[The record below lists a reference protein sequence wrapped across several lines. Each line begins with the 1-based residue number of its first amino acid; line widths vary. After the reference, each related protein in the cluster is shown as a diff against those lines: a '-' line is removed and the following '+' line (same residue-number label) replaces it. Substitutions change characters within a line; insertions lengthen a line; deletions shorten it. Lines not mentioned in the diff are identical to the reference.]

1 MASSKLVFPF
11 FLFMS
16 LFIFHSDAAPY
27 NYTKVNVSLYYESLC
42 PFCGNFIVNQLG
54 KVFETDLISI
64 VNLRLIPWGNAH
76 RVTNIT
82 WTCQHGPDECL
93 INTVEACAV
102 NLWPDPKVHF
112 KLIQC
117 IERLTLGGK
126 QNLWRSC
133 LGEQHLNQELMN
145 HCYNSTTG
153 NDLQLRAAYETERLQ
168 PPHRFVPWVI
178 VNNKTLEQDYQNYIT
193 HICKAYTGPNR
204 PGTCSLPPEIFPSNI
219 EPSVSQVCY
228 TRKTGNSF
236 APQEE
241 KAGSAKILGRKK
253 TQSWFMSWIHK
264 N

>member
-1 MASSKLVFPF
+1 MASSKQVSPF
-11 FLFMS
+11 FLTILSIS
-16 LFIFHSDAAPY
+16 LFIFHSDAAPN
-27 NYTKVNVSLYYESLC
+27 NYTKVNVSLYFESLC

-64 VNLRLIPWGNAH
+64 VNLRLIPWGNAR
-76 RVTNIT
+76 RVTNSS

-93 INTVEACAV
+93 LNTVEACAI

-117 IERLTLGGK
+117 IERLTLDGK
-126 QNLWRSC
+126 QIFWPSC
-133 LGEQHLNQELMN
+133 LEQQHLNQELMN

-153 NDLQLRAAYETERLQ
+153 NDLQLKAAYETERLQ

-193 HICKAYTGPNR
+193 HICKVYTGPKR
-204 PGTCSLPPEIFPSNI
+204 PGACSRTPEIIPSNI
-219 EPSVSQVCY
+219 DTAVPQVCY
-228 TRKTGNSF
+228 ARNTGNSS
-236 APQEE
+236 ALGEG
-241 KAGSAKILGRKK
+241 KTGSAKYQGRE
-253 TQSWFMSWIHK
+253 K